1 MNTEV
6 REGAVPEGTEP
17 STEPSTEGYAV
28 APAGAEAL
36 ADLTRM
42 RLAWAAEQGLHATDD
57 AALEDFS
64 DRMERWWDQQSG
76 HRLAWVVRAGE
87 GHAVGMANA
96 AVFERMPKPGT
107 PPSRWAYVANVWVD
121 PAHRRRGVG
130 GLLMG
135 SLVDW
140 ARAEEMVR
148 VVLAPSE
155 VSRPLYRALGFRAA
169 ADSLLRLEL

>member
-1 MNTEV
+1 V
-6 REGAVPEGTEP
+6 RGGAVPEGTGRSAEM
-17 STEPSTEGYAV
+17 YAV
-28 APAGAEAL
+28 APAGGEAL

-42 RLAWAAEQGLHATDD
+42 RLAWSAEQGLDATDD
-57 AALEDFS
+57 AALDAFS

-76 HRLAWVVRAGE
+76 HRLAWVARTGE
-87 GHAVGMANA
+87 GDAVGMANA
-96 AVFERMPKPGT
+96 SVFERMPKPGT

-135 SLVDW
+135 GLVDW
-140 ARAEEMVR
+140 ARTERLVR

-155 VSRPLYRALGFRAA
+155 VSRPLYRAFGFKAA
-169 ADSLLRLEL
+169 DDSLLRLDL